1 MEWVATRRPR
11 APWAGKDRG
20 CPARGEAVPRFESVP
35 IQAPAQGR
43 KSRPR
48 WAYGSSRRRHAPPA
62 WEPTLPRS
70 TALRA
75 RYRSGSR
82 KDGLEAAL
90 RQLGAEGV
98 AGADPIRAGRT
109 ATRRSRPLP
118 KPRPGRCQAMELGA
132 EAVPAAPARGI
143 RLFLWGRIR
152 RARGRLRVARC
163 PAARR
168 PDPDRAACRPRRPGG
183 TRRANGDRPRRFPY
197 SAGSRRPGAPVGAI
211 QRGASAP
218 GRTRAW
224 LPMNIW
230 GAAFMQLACGALR
243 SGHPGAVRAEIGP
256 RATPGR
262 LAAGSQD
269 GPPISTLSG
278 LWSMGAAVAS

>member
-1 MEWVATRRPR
+1 M
-11 APWAGKDRG
+11 
-20 CPARGEAVPRFESVP
+20 PRFESVP
-35 IQAPAQGR
+35 IQAPAKGR

-48 WAYGSSRRRHAPPA
+48 WACWSSRSRPRRPRRSQPR
-62 WEPTLPRS
+62 PRS

-82 KDGLEAAL
+82 KDGLEVAPC
-90 RQLGAEGV
+90 QLGAEGV

-118 KPRPGRCQAMELGA
+118 KPRPRRCQAMELGA

-168 PDPDRAACRPRRPGG
+168 PDPDRAAWRPDAPGG
-183 TRRANGDRPRRFPY
+183 TRRANGDRPRC
-197 SAGSRRPGAPVGAI
+197 ASRTRLAADAQGEPVGAI
-211 QRGASAP
+211 QRSASAP

-224 LPMNIW
+224 WPMNIW

-269 GPPISTLSG
+269 GPPISTLSR